1 MNDRSHPTEAV
12 TAAPTPVGAE
22 PARPRSASGR
32 GAPTAEDEATAH
44 EMLRAIRRIL
54 RRVAL
59 HSRGMSRDL
68 GLTLPQ
74 VLVLRAIGESG
85 GAPTARDVAA
95 RVQLSPA
102 TVSGILDRVE
112 RLGLLA
118 RARSTT
124 DRRRVLLT
132 LTERGRE
139 RIRDTPAPLQEEF
152 AARVGG
158 LPASEQRELLRSLE
172 KVVELLEAESLDA
185 APILSAAAHL
195 DADAAPRTD

>member
-1 MNDRSHPTEAV
+1 MNDRSHSTGTTPSKAKDETASRAAV
-12 TAAPTPVGAE
+12 PPSVPRVASAEGA
-22 PARPRSASGR
+22 
-32 GAPTAEDEATAH
+32 ATAH

-74 VLVLRAIGESG
+74 VLVLRVIGESSG
-85 GAPTARDVAA
+85 PPTAREVAT

-112 RLGLLA
+112 RLGLIA
-118 RARSTT
+118 RTRSTI

-132 LTERGRE
+132 LTDQGRE

-152 AARVGG
+152 AARVSV
-158 LPASEQRELLRSLE
+158 LPPSEQRDLLRSLE
-172 KVVELLEAESLDA
+172 VVVKLLEAESLDA

-195 DADAAPRTD
+195 DADGVVRTD